1 MYWNTTP
8 KTLFGKEKNSRRGWF
23 TLVEIM
29 IVIVI
34 IVLLT
39 QLGNIG
45 GLFRTRERNKVEEIA
60 VKIVAAVDEEKVN
73 ALLGKT
79 LDGKIVRKRLIELD
93 FWTTPNSIWFTS
105 EVNLAETDE
114 NAYDA
119 DSKITKSWSLAA
131 LEAELY
137 ECTEVAAP
145 LDLKKIQIEFR
156 NDTIKFITENPTD
169 DAPYRVVLLLKH
181 TSTAHQ
187 IHIDRRTG
195 LTYEQENTEKN
206 PDGSWKVICN

>member
-1 MYWNTTP
+1 MYPHTTL
-8 KTLFGKEKNSRRGWF
+8 KRHVNEERMKRNSWF

-60 VKIVAAVDEEKVN
+60 VKVIAAIDEEKIN

-79 LDGKIVRKRLIELD
+79 LEGKIIRKRLLTLN
-93 FWTTPNSIWFTS
+93 FTPDTNTLKLIT
-105 EVNLAETDE
+105 EINLAEDDE
-114 NAYDA
+114 DIYDVP
-119 DSKITKSWSLAA
+119 SKITKSWNLAGLIPEFYSCWA
-131 LEAELY
+131 TADVLNTDTLEIEFQEDVITFL
-137 ECTEVAAP
+137 ENPNTEVP
-145 LDLKKIQIEFR
+145 NHI
-156 NDTIKFITENPTD
+156 
-169 DAPYRVVLLLKH
+169 VLLLKH
-181 TSTAHQ
+181 TNTAHE

-195 LTYEQENTEKN
+195 LTFEKKSSGKN
-206 PDGSWKVICN
+206 EDWTWQIICN

>member
-1 MYWNTTP
+1 
-8 KTLFGKEKNSRRGWF
+8 
-23 TLVEIM
+23 M

-93 FWTTPNSIWFTS
+93 F
-105 EVNLAETDE
+105 
-114 NAYDA
+114 
-119 DSKITKSWSLAA
+119 
-131 LEAELY
+131 
-137 ECTEVAAP
+137 
-145 LDLKKIQIEFR
+145 
-156 NDTIKFITENPTD
+156 
-169 DAPYRVVLLLKH
+169 
-181 TSTAHQ
+181 
-187 IHIDRRTG
+187 
-195 LTYEQENTEKN
+195 
-206 PDGSWKVICN
+206 

>member
-8 KTLFGKEKNSRRGWF
+8 KTLFGKEKKTRQGWF

-93 FWTTPNSIWFTS
+93 FWTTPNTITFAS

-114 NAYDA
+114 TTYDG

-137 ECTEVAAP
+137 ECTEVAES
-145 LDLKKIQIEFR
+145 LDLKKIEIEFK
-156 NDTIKFITENPTD
+156 NDTIKFLTENPTD
-169 DAPYRVVLLLKH
+169 DAPYSVVLLLKH
-181 TSTAHQ
+181 TNTAHQ

-195 LTYEQENTEKN
+195 LTYERESPGKN
-206 PDGSWKVICN
+206 PDGSWQILCN

>member
-8 KTLFGKEKNSRRGWF
+8 KTLFTKGKKTRKGWF

-60 VKIVAAVDEEKVN
+60 VKIIAAIDEEKVN

-79 LDGKIVRKRLIELD
+79 LDGKIVRKRLAELD
-93 FWTTPNSIWFTS
+93 FWSIPNTISFTS
-105 EVNLAETDE
+105 VVNLAEIGEAT
-114 NAYDA
+114 YDA
-119 DSKITKSWSLAA
+119 DSKITKSWSLAG
-131 LEAELY
+131 LEVELY
-137 ECTEVAAP
+137 DCPLAATP
-145 LDLKKIQIEFR
+145 IEIKKIGLEFR
-156 NDTIKFITENPTD
+156 NDTITFVEDPTQD
-169 DAPYRVVLLLKH
+169 IPNHIVLLLKH
-181 TSTAHQ
+181 TNTAHE

-195 LTYEQENTEKN
+195 LTYDRESTTKNTN
-206 PDGSWKVICN
+206 GSWSVQCN

>member
-8 KTLFGKEKNSRRGWF
+8 KTLFGKEKKTRQGWF

-93 FWTTPNSIWFTS
+93 FWTTPNTITFAS

-114 NAYDA
+114 TTYDT

-137 ECTEVAAP
+137 ECTEIAAP
-145 LDLKKIQIEFR
+145 LDLKKIEVEFR
-156 NDTIKFITENPTD
+156 NDTIKFISNSSIDIPNH
-169 DAPYRVVLLLKH
+169 VVLLLKH
-181 TSTAHQ
+181 TNTAHE

-195 LTYEQENTEKN
+195 LTYERKSPGKN
-206 PDGSWKVICN
+206 PDGKWQVNCN

>member
-8 KTLFGKEKNSRRGWF
+8 KTLFTKGKRTRTAWF

-34 IVLLT
+34 IILLT

-60 VKIVAAVDEEKVN
+60 VKIVAAIDEEKVN

-79 LDGKIVRKRLIELD
+79 LDGKIVRKRLAELN
-93 FWTTPNSIWFTS
+93 FWATPNTISFTS
-105 EVNLAETDE
+105 AVNLAEIDE
-114 NAYDA
+114 ATYDA
-119 DSKITKSWSLAA
+119 ASKITKSWSLAA
-131 LEAELY
+131 LESELY
-137 ECTEVAAP
+137 KCSSTATPIEIE
-145 LDLKKIQIEFR
+145 KIELEFR
-156 NDTIKFITENPTD
+156 NDTIKFLINDPAIEIPNHI
-169 DAPYRVVLLLKH
+169 VLLLKH
-181 TSTAHQ
+181 TNTAHE

-195 LTYEQENTEKN
+195 LTYERKSPGKNT
-206 PDGSWKVICN
+206 DGTWQVLCN

>member
-8 KTLFGKEKNSRRGWF
+8 KTLFLKEKKARSKWF

-34 IVLLT
+34 IILLT

-45 GLFRTRERNKVEEIA
+45 WLFRTRERNKVEEIA
-60 VKIVAAVDEEKVN
+60 VKIVAAIDEEKVN

-79 LDGKIVRKRLIELD
+79 LDGKIVRKRLAELD
-93 FWTTPNSIWFTS
+93 FWATPNTISFTS
-105 EVNLAETDE
+105 SVNLAETDE
-114 NAYDA
+114 TTYDTA
-119 DSKITKSWSLAA
+119 SKITKSWSLAA

-137 ECTEVAAP
+137 ECSSAASS
-145 LDLKKIQIEFR
+145 LAIEEIGLEFR
-156 NDTIKFITENPTD
+156 NDTIKFITDNPAID
-169 DAPYRVVLLLKH
+169 IPNHIVLLLKH
-181 TSTAHQ
+181 TNTAHE

-195 LTYEQENTEKN
+195 LTYERESPGKN
-206 PDGSWKVICN
+206 SDGTWQVLCN

>member
-8 KTLFGKEKNSRRGWF
+8 KKPFSKANGARKGWF

-60 VKIVAAVDEEKVN
+60 VKIVAAIDEEKVN

-79 LDGKIVRKRLIELD
+79 LDGKIVRKRLAELN
-93 FWTTPNSIWFTS
+93 FWAEQNTVSFTS

-114 NAYDA
+114 TTYDTE
-119 DSKITKSWSLAA
+119 SKITKSWFLAA

-137 ECTEVAAP
+137 DCSATPNP
-145 LDLKKIQIEFR
+145 LEFKKIGLEFR
-156 NDTIKFITENPTD
+156 NDTIKFITD
-169 DAPYRVVLLLKH
+169 DASTDTPHHIVLLLKH
-181 TSTAHQ
+181 TNTAHE

-195 LTYEQENTEKN
+195 LTYERESPGKTN
-206 PDGSWKVICN
+206 GSWEILCN